1 MVKSASYLNMNHR
14 VNSVIHLVSALYWTL
29 GTGLGVLFGPYP
41 FHSVFGFRVWVS
53 AGIGLIMVDLVA
65 GVKQWRS
72 PGAGRVL
79 STVLHLAVTI
89 LIVSLLTFEYLQAQP
104 KSFLVWFKAGD
115 YSFVAVLALVRLG
128 IGTALLLD
136 NKDTH

>member
-1 MVKSASYLNMNHR
+1 MVKSASNPTMNHR
-14 VNSVIHLVSALYWTL
+14 VNSVIHLVSAAYWTL
-29 GTGLGVLFGPYP
+29 GTALGALFGPYP
-41 FHSVFGFRVWVS
+41 FHSLLGFRLWVS
-53 AGIGLIMVDLVA
+53 VGIGLIVVDLLA

-72 PGAGRVL
+72 PAAGRVL
-79 STVLHLAVTI
+79 SIVLHLAVTI
-89 LIVSLLTFEYLQAQP
+89 LIVSLMTFEYLQAQP